1 MGTLCSFPLADGG
14 NIITM
19 SHRLTKEELD
29 AQFEQFLKESVSDD
43 SIDLG
48 SPDKQPHAKTSQKS
62 SQKPSVAPWQDDDH
76 SSAGTGRAETA
87 KRRFIK
93 ARKAQPENNEDFSR
107 ESFNKPVPKP
117 RCNAPDKPIISE
129 ESHKSTVLGD
139 SQTVER
145 HKAPS
150 DDLCSHS
157 LSRSMH
163 ESLQCVTG
171 ERSPDDITETPPAST
186 DSLSQ
191 GDSEDGLLEFAK
203 SVRKSLRN
211 SQPIREEDED
221 PEDAGLKKEGMETA
235 FLNRDSTETE
245 DSGMAPAVNMTSM
258 GLDTLEEEEE
268 KARFFAQLEAGA
280 LSTIDYSKLNRDLD
294 STSCTIATN
303 LGKAEDVKELSDG
316 QSEVRVPETRMES
329 PAFTGSPHY
338 SDDFEDEKNAK
349 KPLEEKCAT
358 SAIFARVSLYDSLD
372 ETGDR
377 RKDTEGSLDKG
388 HSYLQSGGSD
398 MEALQEAY
406 RQVHVVEDSDD
417 YNRQNVS
424 VEGRG
429 KINRPV
435 SPFSP
440 PQHARQSLQPAST
453 NESELPTEEELMRRI
468 RPEKDQI
475 RGFTLQPVSAVEF
488 NQEKESQF
496 LDKTDVPYTESQ
508 GKKTRKSVPVSG
520 VKGARGHAGHQSSSP
535 HPPKH
540 DLTWSIKEEVE
551 RLMQDQNS
559 YSSYTTFCAGKAKKQ
574 QASHGSTVFKP
585 STPSVGKPTA
595 AAVKGRR
602 VDERTAIAPRLF
614 GPSRAATTTARTH
627 TSVSRFPQHPPKAKF
642 TKNQEKDHCDSATDS
657 DLKVSSELV
666 ASVQSLVAVLQQQM
680 DTSTHQDAAQEVR
693 GLQETR
699 ETRHLPQF
707 NRDEQSSVVEELK
720 VQLAQKERE
729 LQMMKKGAEE
739 LSSLKQQNFL
749 LQSKLQT
756 AEEASRK
763 KSCMETADPATEE
776 KLQEIDK
783 EIKEQETLIKGYQQE
798 NEKLYLQMKAQQATS
813 KANEEAM
820 FNENQRLLNELAFT
834 REQLNKTSRPVG
846 NVCLM
851 DHTQRITGLLAQV
864 QELKRNEAKLYV
876 DIHNLKQE
884 NKALEVDLQL
894 IKNRRDLAKDQTIS
908 TSGDKTSE
916 MGVLENKHREEVVA
930 LKKKLQWFAK
940 NQVLLDR
947 DAGRLKAAT
956 AEIQLL
962 KDQVETLKQAVG
974 KRSTE
979 QQRRAREKSLNMKR
993 MQDLERQVKELE
1005 QILRSRNPNS
1015 LPALIYAAATAA
1027 SHEDVGA
1034 AKTSPPSQ
1042 ITALLE
1048 RRIQRLETE
1057 LESHDE
1063 EAKCSLRA
1071 MEQQF
1076 HRIKLRYEQQISE
1089 LEQQLQQKQQ
1099 DEGAGLSKPWM
1110 SKIQTLEEKLQR
1122 EKESSQEKENSLQN
1136 LIQSLQ
1142 QQLKHKENPAPQKTQ
1157 PSPGRQQRQAEA
1169 AFGIRI
1175 ERLNQEVATKTRTIQ
1190 DLTRT
1195 VERLQKER
1203 RNMLSLPNLR
1213 PEIRSTESKQQQGL
1227 TKTLCSPTIQE
1238 TCAGEETFPAAQYE
1252 KTYQPTVFT
1261 GSHISEVLQENEALK
1276 QRVELLELQGEQE
1289 REALKA
1295 DAVQAKEELCRL
1307 KEHFA
1312 EQLSS
1317 MKAEHLLVVDRLRAT
1332 HALEHSSS
1340 KVAELTNKL
1349 NTQEIWI
1356 KQLQEQLKELQGSK
1370 DALAISRTRENVL
1383 QEQLTILLQELKE
1396 AKEAQSPEVKLL
1408 CSLETKILNIELKYQ
1423 HKEEELQQV
1432 IEGAWQTAGVDHQSE
1447 VERWKRL
1454 AQDKSRQLEVFR
1466 LELDSILDILRHL
1479 QRHGL
1484 VLPTPD
1490 LPVTAL
1496 FPQTT

>member
-1 MGTLCSFPLADGG
+1 
-14 NIITM
+14 M

-76 SSAGTGRAETA
+76 SSEGTGRAETA

-93 ARKAQPENNEDFSR
+93 ARKAQPKNNEDFGR
-107 ESFNKPVPKP
+107 ESFYKPVPKP
-117 RCNAPDKPIISE
+117 CCSAPNKLVISE
-129 ESHKSTVLGD
+129 ESHKSTVLED

-163 ESLQCVTG
+163 ESLQCVSG
-171 ERSPDDITETPPAST
+171 ERSPDDITETPPATT

-203 SVRKSLRN
+203 SFRKSLRN
-211 SQPIREEDED
+211 SQPIQEEDED
-221 PEDAGLKKEGMETA
+221 PEDAGLKKDGMETA

-245 DSGMAPAVNMTSM
+245 NSGVAPAVNMTSM

-294 STSCTIATN
+294 STGYTITTN

-316 QSEVRVPETRMES
+316 QSEVRVPETRMS

-338 SDDFEDEKNAK
+338 SDDFEDEKDVKN
-349 KPLEEKCAT
+349 PLEEKCTT

-372 ETGDR
+372 ETDDR

-388 HSYLQSGGSD
+388 HSYLQSGESE

-417 YNRQNVS
+417 YNHQNAS

-429 KINRPV
+429 KSNRPV
-435 SPFSP
+435 SPFSS
-440 PQHARQSLQPAST
+440 PQHACQSLQPAST

-496 LDKTDVPYTESQ
+496 LDNTDVPYTDSQ
-508 GKKTRKSVPVSG
+508 WKKTKKSVPVSG
-520 VKGARGHAGHQSSSP
+520 VKGARGHASHQSSSP
-535 HPPKH
+535 DPPKH
-540 DLTWSIKEEVE
+540 HLTWSIKEE
-551 RLMQDQNS
+551 
-559 YSSYTTFCAGKAKKQ
+559 G
-574 QASHGSTVFKP
+574 SHGSTVFKP
-585 STPSVGKPTA
+585 STPSVEKPAA
-595 AAVKGRR
+595 AAVRGKR
-602 VDERTAIAPRLF
+602 VDERIAPRLF
-614 GPSRAATTTARTH
+614 GSSRAATTAAKSQI
-627 TSVSRFPQHPPKAKF
+627 SVSRFPQHPRKAKF
-642 TKNQEKDHCDSATDS
+642 TKNQEKDDCDSAES
-657 DLKVSSELV
+657 GLKVSSELV
-666 ASVQSLVAVLQQQM
+666 ASVQSLVAILQQQI

-699 ETRHLPQF
+699 EIQHLPQF
-707 NRDEQSSVVEELK
+707 N
-720 VQLAQKERE
+720 
-729 LQMMKKGAEE
+729 
-739 LSSLKQQNFL
+739 
-749 LQSKLQT
+749 LQT
-756 AEEASRK
+756 AEEARRK
-763 KSCMETADPATEE
+763 KSCVETADPVTEE
-776 KLQEIDK
+776 KLQKIDK

-798 NEKLYLQMKAQQATS
+798 NEKLYLQMKTQQAAS

-851 DHTQRITGLLAQV
+851 DHTQRITDLLAQV

-884 NKALEVDLQL
+884 KKALEVDLQL
-894 IKNRRDLAKDQTIS
+894 TRNESDLAKGQAIS

-916 MGVLENKHREEVVA
+916 VGVLENKHREEVVA
-930 LKKKLQWFAK
+930 LKKKLQWFAE

-947 DAGRLKAAT
+947 DAGRLKATT

-962 KDQVETLKQAVG
+962 KEQVEKLKQAVG

-979 QQRRAREKSLNMKR
+979 QQRRVRDKSLNMKR
-993 MQDLERQVKELE
+993 MQDLEKQVKELE
-1005 QILRSRNPNS
+1005 QILRNRNPNS
-1015 LPALIYAAATAA
+1015 LPALIYAAARSA

-1042 ITALLE
+1042 IAPLLE
-1048 RRIQRLETE
+1048 RRIQRLEAE

-1063 EAKCSLRA
+1063 DAKHSLRA

-1076 HRIKLRYEQQISE
+1076 HRIKLCYEQQISE

-1099 DEGAGLSKPWM
+1099 NEGADLSKAWM
-1110 SKIQTLEEKLQR
+1110 SKIQTLEEELQR
-1122 EKESSQEKENSLQN
+1122 EKESNQEKENSLHN
-1136 LIQSLQ
+1136 LIESLQ
-1142 QQLKHKENPAPQKTQ
+1142 QQLKHKENPVPQKAQ

-1169 AFGIRI
+1169 AFGVRI

-1190 DLTRT
+1190 ELTRT

-1203 RNMLSLPNLR
+1203 RNMLSLPNPR
-1213 PEIRSTESKQQQGL
+1213 PEIRSTETKQTQGL
-1227 TKTLCSPTIQE
+1227 TKTLCSPTVQE
-1238 TCAGEETFPAAQYE
+1238 TRAVEETFPVAQYE

-1289 REALKA
+1289 KEALKA

-1317 MKAEHLLVVDRLRAT
+1317 LKAEHLLVVDRLRAT

-1340 KVAELTNKL
+1340 KVAQLTNKL
-1349 NTQEIWI
+1349 NAQEIGI

-1370 DALAISRTRENVL
+1370 DALEISRTRENVL
-1383 QEQLTILLQELKE
+1383 QKQLTTLLQELKE

-1408 CSLETKILNIELKYQ
+1408 CSLETKILNIEGKYQ

-1432 IEGAWQTAGVDHQSE
+1432 IEGAWQTAHVDYQSE

-1454 AQDKSRQLEVFR
+1454 AQDKSRELEVFR

-1479 QRHGL
+1479 QRQGL
-1484 VLPTPD
+1484 VLPTADHPI
-1490 LPVTAL
+1490 TAL
-1496 FPQTT
+1496 FPQTA

>member
-1 MGTLCSFPLADGG
+1 F
-14 NIITM
+14 
-19 SHRLTKEELD
+19 
-29 AQFEQFLKESVSDD
+29 Q
-43 SIDLG
+43 
-48 SPDKQPHAKTSQKS
+48 
-62 SQKPSVAPWQDDDH
+62 
-76 SSAGTGRAETA
+76 
-87 KRRFIK
+87 
-93 ARKAQPENNEDFSR
+93 
-107 ESFNKPVPKP
+107 
-117 RCNAPDKPIISE
+117 
-129 ESHKSTVLGD
+129 
-139 SQTVER
+139 
-145 HKAPS
+145 
-150 DDLCSHS
+150 
-157 LSRSMH
+157 
-163 ESLQCVTG
+163 
-171 ERSPDDITETPPAST
+171 
-186 DSLSQ
+186 
-191 GDSEDGLLEFAK
+191 
-203 SVRKSLRN
+203 
-211 SQPIREEDED
+211 
-221 PEDAGLKKEGMETA
+221 
-235 FLNRDSTETE
+235 
-245 DSGMAPAVNMTSM
+245 
-258 GLDTLEEEEE
+258 
-268 KARFFAQLEAGA
+268 
-280 LSTIDYSKLNRDLD
+280 
-294 STSCTIATN
+294 
-303 LGKAEDVKELSDG
+303 
-316 QSEVRVPETRMES
+316 
-329 PAFTGSPHY
+329 
-338 SDDFEDEKNAK
+338 
-349 KPLEEKCAT
+349 
-358 SAIFARVSLYDSLD
+358 
-372 ETGDR
+372 
-377 RKDTEGSLDKG
+377 
-388 HSYLQSGGSD
+388 
-398 MEALQEAY
+398 
-406 RQVHVVEDSDD
+406 
-417 YNRQNVS
+417 
-424 VEGRG
+424 
-429 KINRPV
+429 
-435 SPFSP
+435 
-440 PQHARQSLQPAST
+440 
-453 NESELPTEEELMRRI
+453 
-468 RPEKDQI
+468 
-475 RGFTLQPVSAVEF
+475 
-488 NQEKESQF
+488 
-496 LDKTDVPYTESQ
+496 
-508 GKKTRKSVPVSG
+508 
-520 VKGARGHAGHQSSSP
+520 
-535 HPPKH
+535 
-540 DLTWSIKEEVE
+540 
-551 RLMQDQNS
+551 
-559 YSSYTTFCAGKAKKQ
+559 
-574 QASHGSTVFKP
+574 
-585 STPSVGKPTA
+585 
-595 AAVKGRR
+595 
-602 VDERTAIAPRLF
+602 
-614 GPSRAATTTARTH
+614 
-627 TSVSRFPQHPPKAKF
+627 
-642 TKNQEKDHCDSATDS
+642 
-657 DLKVSSELV
+657 
-666 ASVQSLVAVLQQQM
+666 
-680 DTSTHQDAAQEVR
+680 
-693 GLQETR
+693 
-699 ETRHLPQF
+699 
-707 NRDEQSSVVEELK
+707 RDEQSSVVEELK

-834 REQLNKTSRPVG
+834 RWQLNKTSRPVG

-1076 HRIKLRYEQQISE
+1076 HRIKHVLSIHQVVI
-1089 LEQQLQQKQQ
+1089 
-1099 DEGAGLSKPWM
+1099 GLCVITYYM
-1110 SKIQTLEEKLQR
+1110 LIQTQ
-1122 EKESSQEKENSLQN
+1122 
-1136 LIQSLQ
+1136 
-1142 QQLKHKENPAPQKTQ
+1142 ENPAPQKTQ

-1432 IEGAWQTAGVDHQSE
+1432 PIRTAGVDHQSE

>member
-1 MGTLCSFPLADGG
+1 
-14 NIITM
+14 M

-191 GDSEDGLLEFAK
+191 GASEDGLLEFAK
-203 SVRKSLRN
+203 SFRKSLRN
-211 SQPIREEDED
+211 SQAIREEDED

-316 QSEVRVPETRMES
+316 QSEVRVPETRTQS

-377 RKDTEGSLDKG
+377 RKDTEGSLDK
-388 HSYLQSGGSD
+388 
-398 MEALQEAY
+398 
-406 RQVHVVEDSDD
+406 
-417 YNRQNVS
+417 
-424 VEGRG
+424 
-429 KINRPV
+429 
-435 SPFSP
+435 
-440 PQHARQSLQPAST
+440 
-453 NESELPTEEELMRRI
+453 ELPTEEELMRRI

-535 HPPKH
+535 DPPKH

-559 YSSYTTFCAGKAKKQ
+559 YSSYTTFCAGQAKKQ

-585 STPSVGKPTA
+585 SAPSVGKPTA
-595 AAVKGRR
+595 AAMRGRR

-642 TKNQEKDHCDSATDS
+642 TKNQEKDDCDSANS

-699 ETRHLPQF
+699 EARHLSQF

-756 AEEASRK
+756 AEEASWK

-851 DHTQRITGLLAQV
+851 DHTQHITDLLAQV

-884 NKALEVDLQL
+884 NKALEVDQQL

-1063 EAKCSLRA
+1063 EAKRSLRA

-1110 SKIQTLEEKLQR
+1110 SKIQTLEEELQR

-1203 RNMLSLPNLR
+1203 RNMLSLPNPR
-1213 PEIRSTESKQQQGL
+1213 PEVRSTESKQQQGL

-1454 AQDKSRQLEVFR
+1454 AQDKSRELEVFR

>member
-1 MGTLCSFPLADGG
+1 
-14 NIITM
+14 M

-93 ARKAQPENNEDFSR
+93 ARKAQPENNE
-107 ESFNKPVPKP
+107 
-117 RCNAPDKPIISE
+117 
-129 ESHKSTVLGD
+129 
-139 SQTVER
+139 
-145 HKAPS
+145 
-150 DDLCSHS
+150 
-157 LSRSMH
+157 
-163 ESLQCVTG
+163 
-171 ERSPDDITETPPAST
+171 
-186 DSLSQ
+186 
-191 GDSEDGLLEFAK
+191 GLLEFAK

-642 TKNQEKDHCDSATDS
+642 TKNQEKDHCDSANS

>member
-1 MGTLCSFPLADGG
+1 
-14 NIITM
+14 M

-76 SSAGTGRAETA
+76 SSAGTGR
-87 KRRFIK
+87 
-93 ARKAQPENNEDFSR
+93 
-107 ESFNKPVPKP
+107 
-117 RCNAPDKPIISE
+117 
-129 ESHKSTVLGD
+129 
-139 SQTVER
+139 
-145 HKAPS
+145 
-150 DDLCSHS
+150 
-157 LSRSMH
+157 
-163 ESLQCVTG
+163 
-171 ERSPDDITETPPAST
+171 
-186 DSLSQ
+186 
-191 GDSEDGLLEFAK
+191 GLLEFAK

-358 SAIFARVSLYDSLD
+358 SAIFAR
-372 ETGDR
+372 
-377 RKDTEGSLDKG
+377 G

-642 TKNQEKDHCDSATDS
+642 TKNQEKDHCDSANS

-908 TSGDKTSE
+908 TSVLNVSGDKTSE